1 MVMKLK
7 EYFAR
12 ETREKHEKHEKRK
25 KKKNCCYIRLNF

>member
-1 MVMKLK
+1 MKLK